1 MNGLQK
7 ITSYHATKTFHYK
20 QHEVLHMR
28 LTECL
33 VLNDASTNPKLLIL
47 EMLKHD
53 NTKLLKVLYT
63 LHKSI
68 TQFWV
73 REAQ

>member
-1 MNGLQK
+1 
-7 ITSYHATKTFHYK
+7 
-20 QHEVLHMR
+20 MR